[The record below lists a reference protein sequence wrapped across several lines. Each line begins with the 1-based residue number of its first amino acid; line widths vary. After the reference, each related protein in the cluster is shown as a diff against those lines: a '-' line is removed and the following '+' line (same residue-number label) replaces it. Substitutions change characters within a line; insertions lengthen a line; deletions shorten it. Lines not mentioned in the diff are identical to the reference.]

1 MIERHRK
8 NPRERYK
15 TISEED
21 KNKRQKIT
29 EKDIKV
35 LLRKKKKKASILYY
49 RERNKIFMKN
59 KSKSKD

>member
-1 MIERHRK
+1 MIGRHRK

-35 LLRKKKKKASILYY
+35 LLRKKKKKASIL
-49 RERNKIFMKN
+49 
-59 KSKSKD
+59 SWT

>member
-35 LLRKKKKKASILYY
+35 LLRKKKKKASVL
-49 RERNKIFMKN
+49 
-59 KSKSKD
+59 SWT